1 MNSVNSML
9 VRSVITVSIT
19 IAKWVRFILGQGIII
34 LLLVDLFHGILLLV
48 ILTTRNSRPIAF
60 PYLGF

>member
-1 MNSVNSML
+1 MNSVNPML

-34 LLLVDLFHGILLLV
+34 LLLVM
-48 ILTTRNSRPIAF
+48 LTTRNSAPIAF

>member
-1 MNSVNSML
+1 MNSVNPML

-19 IAKWVRFILGQGIII
+19 IAKRVRFILERDTTIRVQ
-34 LLLVDLFHGILLLV
+34 VDSFHGILLLV
-48 ILTTRNSRPIAF
+48 ILTTHNSAPIAF

>member
-1 MNSVNSML
+1 MNSVNPML

-48 ILTTRNSRPIAF
+48 ILTTHNSASIVF

>member
-34 LLLVDLFHGILLLV
+34 LLLVDLFHGILLLGT
-48 ILTTRNSRPIAF
+48 LTTHNSSPIAF

>member
-1 MNSVNSML
+1 MNSVNPML

-19 IAKWVRFILGQGIII
+19 IAKWVRFTLERDTITQVW
-34 LLLVDLFHGILLLV
+34 VDLFHGILLLV